1 MSSTRVK
8 PRGPFQPDFD
18 KLGGLLPVV
27 TQDAETR
34 EVLMVGFMNPEA
46 WRQTLAT
53 GYVHYYSRTRRCL
66 WRKGE
71 TSGHV
76 QRVVEIRVDCDEDA
90 LVILI
95 EQAGGICCHTG
106 NRSCFYRRLTGG
118 ELSPVD

>member
-1 MSSTRVK
+1 MSGRETE
-8 PRGPFQPDFD
+8 PRGRFQPDFD

-27 TQDAETR
+27 TQDAQTR
-34 EVLMVGFMNPEA
+34 EVLMVGFMNLEA
-46 WRQTLAT
+46 WTQTIAT

-76 QRVVEIRVDCDEDA
+76 QRVVEIRVDCDDDA

-95 EQAGGICCHTG
+95 EQTGGICCHTG
-106 NRSCFYRRLTGG
+106 NRSCFYRRLTDG
-118 ELSPVD
+118 ELSLVD